1 MRFCAQGCILGYA
14 ILIPRSSSG
23 PRPHLG
29 QAMQEKKA
37 EKARL
42 EREQYKKMTP
52 EQQRRID
59 EKEAQKNMKKRA
71 GSMMKV
77 MRG

>member
-1 MRFCAQGCILGYA
+1 
-14 ILIPRSSSG
+14 
-23 PRPHLG
+23 
-29 QAMQEKKA
+29 MQEKKA